1 MSTPGRPAQD
11 LNWLITNFVERV
23 PDVAHAV
30 VVSSDGL
37 PLAFSA
43 GTATLKK
50 GATFEH
56 LFAEADADLL
66 RRKAARPDSSLPGPR
81 DAAPARRSLLPPN
94 DGACP
99 A

>member
-1 MSTPGRPAQD
+1 MSTPRPTQD

-43 GTATLKK
+43 GFPRN
-50 GATFEH
+50 GPISWP
-56 LFAEADADLL
+56 
-66 RRKAARPDSSLPGPR
+66 RLPQ
-81 DAAPARRSLLPPN
+81 D
-94 DGACP
+94 
-99 A
+99 